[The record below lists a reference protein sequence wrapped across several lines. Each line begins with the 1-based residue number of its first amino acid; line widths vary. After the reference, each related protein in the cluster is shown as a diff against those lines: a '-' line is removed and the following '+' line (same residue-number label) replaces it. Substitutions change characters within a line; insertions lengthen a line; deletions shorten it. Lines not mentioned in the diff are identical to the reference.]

1 MLKRFVLT
9 GFCAM
14 VLNASVF
21 AAQTN
26 FKGYSFEVNVLADD
40 WGSFPEVR
48 KNGRPWLQVQPGSE
62 YSIVIYN
69 PLPVRVAVAVTIDG
83 LNSVDGKRTTPD
95 KAQKWMIDANS
106 SITLRGWQTDQG
118 SLRRFIFTDENNSYA
133 EWKGKRDRKNYT
145 RNLGVIGIAYFWNS
159 AELRAALRP
168 PEPFYGYGWSYKKRS
183 ESAAPSAADEAEAR
197 APSIQAPKSRAG
209 TGMGDRE
216 YNNVYEVEFH
226 YDTGMYRSRD
236 ALTIYY
242 EFARTSPRPLPF
254 VDYGRDRQFAPEM
267 P

>member
-1 MLKRFVLT
+1 MLTRFVLT
-9 GFCAM
+9 GFLAM
-14 VLNASVF
+14 VLAVSSF
-21 AAQTN
+21 PAQTN
-26 FKGYSFEVNVLADD
+26 FKGYSFEANVLAED
-40 WGSFPEVR
+40 WGGFSEIR
-48 KNGRPWLQVQPGSE
+48 KNGRPWLQVRPGSE

-83 LNSVDGKRTTPD
+83 LNTVDGKRTTPD
-95 KAQKWMIDANS
+95 RAQKWMIDANS
-106 SITLRGWQTDQG
+106 SITLRGWQTDRG
-118 SLRRFIFTDENNSYA
+118 SLRRFVFTDENGSYA

-159 AELRAALRP
+159 EELRAALRP
-168 PEPFYGYGWSYKKRS
+168 PEPFYGHGWSYDKRS
-183 ESAAPSAADEAEAR
+183 ESAAPAAADEAETR
-197 APSIQAPKSRAG
+197 PQQAPAAKSRAG

-216 YNNVYEVEFH
+216 YNNVYEVEFR

-242 EFARTSPRPLPF
+242 EFARNDPRPLPF
-254 VDYGRDRQFAPEM
+254 IDDERDRQFAPEM